1 MIQILTVYGPLLLQ
15 AMGQTLLLALAPL
28 LLAAA
33 FVEAYV
39 TPAVAAWFL

>member
-1 MIQILTVYGPLLLQ
+1 
-15 AMGQTLLLALAPL
+15 MGQTLLLALAPL